1 MSLNLGSMGRS
12 IRLSKEWV
20 FHALNNQSG
29 PIRANINPSS
39 VQVILF
45 GYNRLDLLEKRL
57 SELRS
62 IAPSNLLVS
71 IDFFSQSMTTDM
83 TELLEKHSKN
93 WPENSIIRY
102 RILKKNLGLAR
113 HITETISGSLTGFQG
128 IVVIEDDIEVSS
140 SFVNMAAKVV
150 LDSDFSKEYSSFCG
164 FSGISLPASFH
175 AFNFLRQSPYFYCWG
190 WATNRESWR
199 GFTLN
204 LDSTKFENELKDSSI
219 WNSFT
224 SEQKSVWLERF
235 RRIAIS
241 PDRTWDTQ
249 FQYHSFKAGKVHLI
263 PLSRITENEG
273 FGDLRGTNTVNPR
286 PKWMLRA
293 VVKDSK
299 VQDRFIPKFAQPPIT
314 FWESLVLAGDRKKIL
329 KVARILSRIFLVNRN
344 PLRIMSRV
352 FPRRNH

>member
-1 MSLNLGSMGRS
+1 VLINQYES
-12 IRLSKEWV
+12 IRENVNST
-20 FHALNNQSG
+20 
-29 PIRANINPSS
+29 S

-45 GYNRLDLLEKRL
+45 GYKRLDLLEKRL

-71 IDFFSQSMTTDM
+71 IDFFSQSMTMDM

-93 WPENSIIRY
+93 WPETSIIRY

-113 HITETISGSLTGFQG
+113 HITETITSSLTEFQG
-128 IVVIEDDIEVSS
+128 IVVIEDDIEVSG
-140 SFVNMAAKVV
+140 SFMNLAAKVIQ
-150 LDSDFSKEYSSFCG
+150 DSEFSKEYSSFCG
-164 FSGISLPASFH
+164 FSGISLPAIFH
-175 AFNFLRQSPYFYCWG
+175 VLNFLRQSPYFYCWG

-204 LDSTKFENELKDSSI
+204 LDSTKFEKDLEDSRT
-219 WNSFT
+219 WNSLT
-224 SEQKSVWLERF
+224 SEQKTVWLERF
-235 RRIAIS
+235 RKIAIS

-249 FQYHSFKAGKVHLI
+249 FQYHSFKADKVHLI

-273 FGDLRGTNTVNPR
+273 FGDLRGTNTFNPR

-299 VQDRFIPKFAQPPIT
+299 VQNRFIPKFAQLPIT
-314 FWESLVLAGDRKKIL
+314 FWESIVLAGDQKKIL
-329 KVARILSRIFLVNRN
+329 RVARILSRIFLANRN